1 MSRRRREPRRIE
13 GVSVESLSYEGRGIA
28 RIEGK
33 TVFIHGALPGE
44 RVDIELTRS
53 HRDHDEADAI
63 AIHEASPERV
73 TPRCEVYGRCGG
85 CATQHMS
92 PALQLKFREQA
103 LFDQLGRATGN
114 APVQRLAPLTG
125 EAWHYRR
132 RARLGAKYVPGK
144 GGALVG
150 FRERLKYF
158 LTDMRG
164 CHTLERKAAALIVP
178 LRELISSL
186 SIRERVPQIELAA
199 GDDALAL
206 VLRVLAP
213 PDEHDRAL
221 LDAFEAEHDVS
232 LYLQTGG
239 PNTVVPLSSRSRPLT
254 YRLAAFDVEFEFLP
268 TDFVQVNA
276 ALNEAMVGRVVDLLE
291 PHEGL
296 RVLDLFAGLGNF
308 TLPLARRGCR
318 VRAVEGERTLVA
330 RARENALRNG
340 LPEVEHALADLFD
353 DSPAAEWMQGRW
365 DRVLLDPPRAG
376 ARQVCEAMDRLEPG
390 RIVYVSCNP
399 ATLARDA
406 GVLVQRHGYH
416 MSAAGVLD
424 MFPQTA
430 HAEAV
435 AVFDRG

>member
-1 MSRRRREPRRIE
+1 MSRRRRAPRRIE
-13 GVSVESLSYEGRGIA
+13 GVTVDSLSHEGRGIA
-28 RIEGK
+28 RVEGK

-44 RVDIELTRS
+44 RVDIEVTRG
-53 HRDHDEADAI
+53 HRDYDEADAI
-63 AIHEASPERV
+63 AIHQASPQRV
-73 TPRCEVYGRCGG
+73 EPRCEVYGRCGG

-92 PALQLKFREQA
+92 AELQLAFREQA
-103 LFDQLGRATGN
+103 LFEQLERATGG
-114 APVQRLAPLTG
+114 APATRLAPLTG
-125 EAWHYRR
+125 EPWHYRR

-150 FRERLKYF
+150 FRERLKYY
-158 LTDMRG
+158 LTDMRW
-164 CHTLERKAAALIVP
+164 CHTLEREAAALIAP
-178 LRELISSL
+178 LRELIGSL

-199 GDDALAL
+199 GEASLAL
-206 VLRVLAP
+206 VLRVLSP

-239 PNTVVPLSSRSRPLT
+239 PNTVVPLSARSRPLT

-276 ALNEAMVGRVVDLLE
+276 ALNEAMVCRVVELLE
-291 PHEGL
+291 PREGL

-353 DSPAAEWMQGRW
+353 ESPAADWMQGRW

-376 ARQVCEAMDRLEPG
+376 AKQVCETMDRLAPE

-406 GVLVQRHGYH
+406 GVLVQRHGYQL
-416 MSAAGVLD
+416 SAAGVLD

-435 AVFDRG
+435 AVFDRA

>member
-1 MSRRRREPRRIE
+1 MTRRRREPRRIE
-13 GVSVESLSYEGRGIA
+13 GVDVESLSHEGRGVA
-28 RIEGK
+28 RIDGK

-53 HRDHDEADAI
+53 HRDYDEADAI
-63 AIHEASPERV
+63 AIHSPSPQRV
-73 TPRCEVYGRCGG
+73 LPRCEVYGRCGG

-92 PALQLKFREQA
+92 AELQLAFREQA
-103 LFDQLGRATGN
+103 LFEQLERATG
-114 APVQRLAPLTG
+114 AVPGMRLAPLTG
-125 EAWHYRR
+125 EPWHYRR

-150 FRERLKYF
+150 FRERLKYY
-158 LTDMRG
+158 LTDMRW
-164 CHTLERKAAALIVP
+164 CHTLEREAAALIAP
-178 LRELISSL
+178 LRDLVGSL

-199 GDDALAL
+199 GEGALAL
-206 VLRVLAP
+206 VLRVLSA
-213 PDEHDRAL
+213 PDESDHARLED
-221 LDAFEAEHDVS
+221 FEAEHDVS

-239 PNTVVPLSSRSRPLT
+239 PDTVVPLSARSRPLS
-254 YRLAAFDVEFEFLP
+254 YRLADFDVTFEFLP
-268 TDFVQVNA
+268 TDFVQINA
-276 ALNEAMVGRVVDLLE
+276 ALNEAMVSRVVELIE
-291 PHEGL
+291 PREGL

-318 VRAVEGERTLVA
+318 VRAVEGERTLVE

-340 LPEVEHALADLFD
+340 LPEVEYALADLFD
-353 DSPAAEWMQGRW
+353 PGPAADWMHGRW
-365 DRVLLDPPRAG
+365 ERVLLDPPRAG
-376 ARQVCEAMDRLEPG
+376 ALQVCESMDRLGPE

-406 GVLVQRHGYH
+406 GVLVRRHGYRL
-416 MSAAGVLD
+416 SAAGVLD

-435 AVFDRG
+435 AVFAKD

>member
-1 MSRRRREPRRIE
+1 MSRRRRAPRRIE
-13 GVSVESLSYEGRGIA
+13 GVSVESLSHEGRGIA
-28 RIEGK
+28 RVEGK

-44 RVDIELTRS
+44 RVDIEVTRS
-53 HRDHDEADAI
+53 HRDYDEADAI
-63 AIHEASPERV
+63 AIHQASPQRV
-73 TPRCEVYGRCGG
+73 EPRCEVYGRCGG

-92 PALQLKFREQA
+92 AELQLAFREQA
-103 LFDQLGRATGN
+103 LFEQLERATGG
-114 APVQRLAPLTG
+114 APATRLAPLTG
-125 EAWHYRR
+125 EPWHYRR

-150 FRERLKYF
+150 FRERLKYY
-158 LTDMRG
+158 LTDMRW
-164 CHTLERKAAALIVP
+164 CHTLEREAAALIAP
-178 LRELISSL
+178 LRELIGSL

-199 GDDALAL
+199 GEASLAL
-206 VLRVLAP
+206 VLRVLSP

-239 PNTVVPLSSRSRPLT
+239 PNTVVPLSASSRPLT

-276 ALNEAMVGRVVDLLE
+276 ALNEAMVVRVVELLE

-353 DSPAAEWMQGRW
+353 ESPAADWMQGRW

-376 ARQVCEAMDRLEPG
+376 AKQVCETMDRLAPE

-406 GVLVQRHGYH
+406 GVLVQRHGYQL
-416 MSAAGVLD
+416 SAAGVLD

-435 AVFDRG
+435 AVFDRA